1 MPTKKYCQS
10 NAKYVNQ
17 SLLRSLALF
26 DERADGDDDGIRG
39 DDGSQAT
46 DGDGD
51 DKEA

>member
-1 MPTKKYCQS
+1 MQRI
-10 NAKYVNQ
+10 VNQ

-39 DDGSQAT
+39 DDGSQST